1 MAALNTV
8 VRVVQYIAAFAAAAF
23 VFLLFTNEP
32 SQPAEIPAQGAD
44 VGEAIYTTRCA
55 SCHGGDGSGGFGPA
69 LAGVVASNFPNPA
82 DQAVVIANGRGSM
95 PSFADSLTP
104 EEIDA
109 VVVYTRED
117 L

>member
-1 MAALNTV
+1 MAALNTA

-32 SQPAEIPAQGAD
+32 SQPAPGPAQGASI
-44 VGEAIYTTRCA
+44 GEAIFSTRCA
-55 SCHGGDGSGGFGPA
+55 SCHASDGSGGFGPA
-69 LAGVVASNFPNPA
+69 LAGVVASNFPDPA
-82 DQAVVIANGRGSM
+82 DQAAVIANGRGSM
-95 PSFADSLTP
+95 PSFSGSLTP
-104 EEIDA
+104 EQIDA